1 MTTYGGEQRPQG
13 LSSTL
18 PRQYEVPGDEHRDR
32 HAGCQR
38 DEDAAERVARRQVS
52 STALLVFCA
61 RVERSVLVVR
71 RPPRADWRDPLRKA
85 QPYCR
90 DAGPVAGGADGRS
103 GRGFNE
109 RKRVTGGK
117 R

>member
-18 PRQYEVPGDEHRDR
+18 RRQHEVPADEHRDR

-71 RPPRADWRDPLRKA
+71 RPPLADWRDPLRKA
-85 QPYCR
+85 HVHGPSR
-90 DAGPVAGGADGRS
+90 RILPAGRRLGCPCPTAA
-103 GRGFNE
+103 
-109 RKRVTGGK
+109 T
-117 R
+117 

>member
-38 DEDAAERVARRQVS
+38 DEGAAEHVARRQVS

-61 RVERSVLVVR
+61 RVERSVLRVDHLGLTGEIRFGKHSPTAATPALLPAALMVDVVAV
-71 RPPRADWRDPLRKA
+71 PA
-85 QPYCR
+85 
-90 DAGPVAGGADGRS
+90 S
-103 GRGFNE
+103 GSA
-109 RKRVTGGK
+109 
-117 R
+117 